1 MTHTFD
7 DIDLDLG
14 FVDATYH
21 DHRLGLNDF
30 ESTGFAAAAW
40 LATAIVASEEGD
52 QRGVVR
58 LNTPEEQ
65 QELMLR
71 YEDETYREDGGLLR
85 DEAQALYIWMK
96 KIDETEDL
104 LGALFFSC
112 RQRDLWMELCRNYMQ
127 MLVERELKQEVGSII
142 PMTDLSNFTE
152 WLMVKQARWTK
163 MLMIRRIN
171 WLNLDSLQAFV
182 AQVEND
188 PNYLES
194 GVPQSDLITHIEPG
208 KKEQEIFDEYYECRR
223 MEHSTRAERPSDKEW
238 LAIEQT
244 PVFSEED
251 MAGFSPV
258 QMQELAAWQDR
269 WLRYLYRRLGMTY
282 RQSVDIWTENAT
294 MQDRE
299 RLEQY
304 LREKSTDDNW
314 CTAMVGAL
322 KVMQQKG
329 LIRHQLRASD
339 MAHYCDTLLGT
350 NDYTRGSRR
359 TQFSRKWTEISA
371 TALRGIEKIAA
382 KESDQLYE

>member
-7 DIDLDLG
+7 NIDLDLG

-21 DHRLGLNDF
+21 FHRLRLNDF

-52 QRGVVR
+52 QRGIVR

-85 DEAQALYIWMK
+85 NEAQALYHWLR
-96 KIDETEDL
+96 KIDETEDWF
-104 LGALFFSC
+104 GFLFFSY
-112 RQRDLWMELCRNYMQ
+112 RQRDLWMELCRGYMQ
-127 MLVERELKQEVGSII
+127 MLVERELKQEESNMI

-152 WLMVKQARWTK
+152 WLMVKLARRTK

-171 WLNLDSLQAFV
+171 WLDLDSLQAFV
-182 AQVEND
+182 EKVESD

-194 GVPQSDLITHIEPG
+194 GVPQPDLITHIEPG
-208 KKEQEIFDEYYECRR
+208 QKEQEIFDEYYECRR
-223 MEHSTRAERPSDKEW
+223 MEHANRAEHLSDKEW
-238 LAIEQT
+238 LMAEQT
-244 PVFSEED
+244 PVFSED
-251 MAGFSPV
+251 DLADFSPI
-258 QMQELAAWQDR
+258 QMQELETWQER

-282 RQSVDIWTENAT
+282 RQPVNIWTDDAT
-294 MQDRE
+294 PQQQE
-299 RLEQY
+299 QLVQY

-329 LIRHQLRASD
+329 LIRRQLRASD
-339 MAHYCDTLLGT
+339 MAHYCDTVLCT

-359 TQFSRKWTEISA
+359 TQFSRKWSEIST
-371 TALRGIEKIAA
+371 TALRRAEK
-382 KESDQLYE
+382 ELN